1 MKRIFLTIAAGLVS
15 TSAAYASGDA
25 EAGEKVYKKCKACH
39 AIVDP
44 AGEVIV
50 KGGKVGPDL
59 WGVVGRKAGSFEGFR
74 YGASLVAAG
83 EAGLVWTEDEMAK
96 WLADPKGYLRDYL
109 DDPAAKSKMTFK
121 LSKGAED
128 VIAYLA
134 TFGPAMEEGEG
145 EGEGEGES
153 N

>member
-1 MKRIFLTIAAGLVS
+1 MKRILLTITAGLIS
-15 TSAAYASGDA
+15 TGAAFAEGDA
-25 EAGEKVYKKCKACH
+25 AAGEKVYNKCKACH

-59 WGVVGRKAGSFEGFR
+59 WGIVGRQAGSFEGFR

-83 EAGLVWTEDEMAK
+83 EAGLVWNEEDLVKWMAN
-96 WLADPKGYLRDYL
+96 PKEFLREYL
-109 DDPAAKSKMTFK
+109 DDPAAKSKMTFR

-128 VIAYLA
+128 VIAYMA
-134 TFGPAMEEGEG
+134 TFGPAMEEGEME
-145 EGEGEGES
+145 EGEGS
-153 N
+153 